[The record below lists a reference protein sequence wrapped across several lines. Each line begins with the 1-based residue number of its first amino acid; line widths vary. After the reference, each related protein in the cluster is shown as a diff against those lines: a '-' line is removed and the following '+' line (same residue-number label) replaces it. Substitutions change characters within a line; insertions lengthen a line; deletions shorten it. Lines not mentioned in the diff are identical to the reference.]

1 MSTSDRP
8 DDLAARTPL
17 ETTHVAALTD
27 SAEESRAAEEPSA
40 AGVSHA
46 KRQVRARFLRSGLVV
61 IRLGPVLVL
70 VFIGAIFAFVEPIF
84 LDPQNLLDVGVQASP
99 IAVLALGQLLVILT
113 RGIDLSVGS
122 LIALSLVVGS
132 LAYGQGETGGLLV
145 IVVMVCT
152 GATVGLVNALVLVK
166 GRIPHPFIVTLGMLN
181 VASGLALVLSG
192 GRPRP
197 GMPEIILTLGSG
209 ELSTPV
215 GSIPWPILLVAGT
228 ATAVLVL
235 TTQLRWGRW
244 IYALGANPEGA
255 RRMGL
260 PVNRIIVSVYVLSGV
275 SAGIAAVIIAGRTST
290 AFPTAGR
297 LAELDAIAAVIIG
310 GASFFGGRG
319 TVASAIVGALI
330 IAVIRNGLNLSG
342 VSPDWQ
348 PVVIGT
354 VLVAAVGLDVLR
366 GRLEARFRVYQ
377 ARGAT

>member
-1 MSTSDRP
+1 
-8 DDLAARTPL
+8 LAIRIGPL
-17 ETTHVAALTD
+17 LALI
-27 SAEESRAAEEPSA
+27 
-40 AGVSHA
+40 
-46 KRQVRARFLRSGLVV
+46 L
-61 IRLGPVLVL
+61 
-70 VFIGAIFAFVEPIF
+70 IGAVFGSLEPIF

-132 LAYGQGETGGLLV
+132 LAWGEGQTGGLLV
-145 IVVMVCT
+145 IAVMLGT
-152 GATVGLVNALVLVK
+152 GATLGLVNGLVLVK

-192 GRPRP
+192 GRPRA
-197 GMPEIILTLGSG
+197 GMPDIIVTLGSG
-209 ELSTPV
+209 DLSTPV
-215 GSIPWPILLVAGT
+215 GAIPWPILLVTIT
-228 ATAVLVL
+228 AAVFFVL
-235 TTQLRWGRW
+235 TTQLKWGRW

-255 RRMGL
+255 ARMGL
-260 PVNRIIVSVYVLSGV
+260 PVSRITLSVYVLSGL

-330 IAVIRNGLNLSG
+330 VAVIRNGLNLTG

-377 ARGAT
+377 AKGLT